1 MFFEPWEAPFLTTMH
16 YVDGFIQGKV
26 PPLVQKL
33 RTRTRTKN
41 CTIMQ
46 STLDSFMLLPDQ
58 KQPRDSNME
67 QYAPIIHLC
76 IIQS

>member
-33 RTRTRTKN
+33 RTRTRTKI
-41 CTIMQ
+41 CTSMPSARDLCMVQ
-46 STLDSFMLLPDQ
+46 S
-58 KQPRDSNME
+58 
-67 QYAPIIHLC
+67 
-76 IIQS
+76 